1 MYDRGSTHHTP
12 RWVKAIGIMAIAL
25 LLLFVGLHPIG
36 MNLLGQLSGGH
47 GEHTPPP
54 SATEHAG

>member
-1 MYDRGSTHHTP
+1 MYDRGLTHHTP

-25 LLLFVGLHPIG
+25 LLFVGLHLIG
-36 MNLLGQLSGGH
+36 MSLLGQASGGH

-54 SATEHAG
+54 SATEHTR